1 MHKTWT
7 DQASSADTFQD
18 LLGQS
23 RQHSSL
29 SPPQK
34 SLKAGNK
41 WRAMKISVKFM
52 IQMQN
57 IFLKGQRKSSICVIL
72 TIVATS
78 PDSKTIPMAFD
89 LQADSSSY

>member
-1 MHKTWT
+1 
-7 DQASSADTFQD
+7 
-18 LLGQS
+18 
-23 RQHSSL
+23 
-29 SPPQK
+29 
-34 SLKAGNK
+34 
-41 WRAMKISVKFM
+41 MKISVKFM